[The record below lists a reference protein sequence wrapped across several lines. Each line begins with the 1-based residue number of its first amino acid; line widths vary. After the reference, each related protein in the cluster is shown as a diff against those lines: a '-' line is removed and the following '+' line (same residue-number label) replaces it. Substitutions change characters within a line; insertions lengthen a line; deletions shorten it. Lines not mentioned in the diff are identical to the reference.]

1 MKHYSFILGVFLAIS
16 FLYSCSQK
24 EEDVAVSS
32 VTISQPTAEMIVG
45 ETVKLSATVLPS
57 NATDKEIS
65 WASSKQSVATI
76 TQDGLV
82 TAISEGTSNITAMA
96 GGKTGTC
103 VVTVS
108 KRVVAVSS
116 IELNKTELSLVE
128 GEDFTLVATIK
139 PDDATDK
146 TVTWNSSDASIA
158 SVAKGK
164 VKALKEG
171 TTTISAKAGEKT
183 ATCSVVVAKRIIA
196 VTSVSLNKTEL
207 SLTKGQSETLV
218 ATIKPD
224 DATDKTVS
232 WSSSNTGVATVE
244 DGKVTAVGGGEATIT
259 AKAGEF
265 EATCHITVTVPV
277 TSISLDKTTMTIE
290 EGTTASLTATVQPN
304 DASDKSVE
312 WSSSDESV
320 AMVENGTITAV
331 KEGSAT
337 IMARA
342 GDKTAE
348 CKVTVSKKVIIVTSV
363 ELNKSTLE
371 LKKGESEILS
381 ATVTPDDATD
391 KTITWSTSEASVAS
405 VDQNGKVT
413 ALKSGTATITAK
425 AGEKTALC
433 SVKVTT
439 PIESISLDRTS
450 VSLEEGQTT
459 TLIATITPNDA
470 DVKTVEWSSSN
481 ASVASVANGV
491 VTAVAEGEATI
502 TAKAGE
508 ESSTCSVTVTRD
520 TSGDAIVFEDIIAK
534 YACVEKFDSNGDG
547 EVSYAE
553 AAAATSLYGLFA
565 NWNTVKSFD
574 EIKYFTGVTSTAGV
588 FSGLKQLKSIVLPDN
603 ITSLGDFTGCTSLE
617 SAVLPK
623 YIGYMPD
630 HCFENC
636 SALKQVVL
644 PDALNTIPRYCFQY
658 CTSLKSIALPESLV
672 TIGEFAFSQCSE
684 LSDIQ
689 MPPMLNTVGRYAFED
704 CVSITSIEFPGSL
717 SKLGEYVMYRC
728 SNLSL
733 LAFSGS
739 NLSSVPVAAFY
750 GCNKLSHIV
759 WPANL
764 NSIGDKAF
772 YGCPLSN
779 ANSDNTLTIP
789 QSITTIGADCFVN
802 TQHIILPSSKL
813 ISISQGAFSFG
824 IHLYVPEDLMEM
836 YLQRTNWKEYAPFI
850 YSLPSYPVTP
860 SHEEYIDL
868 GVSVKWAWCD
878 LESSTP
884 GQPGLAYSW
893 YQTDIVPAKTN
904 NIARTPTLSECE
916 ELINECEWT
925 AGTYMGRP
933 GVLIVSKKEGQ
944 KRNWIFLPAGGATGI
959 NIYSERCYYWCI
971 SPKTEEGRY
980 NALYFDPYP
989 PTNKHIAHVRSGT
1002 VCPVR
1007 PVVDKQ

>member
-103 VVTVS
+103 IVTVS
-108 KRVVAVSS
+108 KRVVEVAS

-146 TVTWNSSDASIA
+146 TITWNSSDASIA
-158 SVAKGK
+158 SVAEGK

-183 ATCSVVVAKRIIA
+183 ATCSVVVAKKIIA

-244 DGKVTAVGGGEATIT
+244 DGKVTAVGGGEAAIT

-320 AMVENGTITAV
+320 AMVENGTVTAV

-502 TAKAGE
+502 TAKADGMEATCIVSVKKKVIAVSSISLNKTSLELKRGQSETLVATVEPNNATDKTVTWSTSDASIVSVDQEGKVMAIKTGNATITAKAGE
-508 ESSTCSVTVTRD
+508 KTATCSVTVTTPVESVSLNETAVSIEEGNSITLVAILTPSD
-520 TSGDAIVFEDIIAK
+520 ADDQTVVWTTSDDKVATV
-534 YACVEKFDSNGDG
+534 SNGVVTG
-547 EVSYAE
+547 VVEGTCTITATVGGISAE
-553 AAAATSLYGLFA
+553 CKV
-565 NWNTVKSFD
+565 TVK
-574 EIKYFTGVTSTAGV
+574 KYT
-588 FSGLKQLKSIVLPDN
+588 P
-603 ITSLGDFTGCTSLE
+603 
-617 SAVLPK
+617 
-623 YIGYMPD
+623 
-630 HCFENC
+630 
-636 SALKQVVL
+636 
-644 PDALNTIPRYCFQY
+644 
-658 CTSLKSIALPESLV
+658 
-672 TIGEFAFSQCSE
+672 
-684 LSDIQ
+684 
-689 MPPMLNTVGRYAFED
+689 
-704 CVSITSIEFPGSL
+704 
-717 SKLGEYVMYRC
+717 
-728 SNLSL
+728 
-733 LAFSGS
+733 SGS
-739 NLSSVPVAAFY
+739 HE
-750 GCNKLSHIV
+750 GT
-759 WPANL
+759 
-764 NSIGDKAF
+764 G
-772 YGCPLSN
+772 
-779 ANSDNTLTIP
+779 
-789 QSITTIGADCFVN
+789 
-802 TQHIILPSSKL
+802 
-813 ISISQGAFSFG
+813 
-824 IHLYVPEDLMEM
+824 EE
-836 YLQRTNWKEYAPFI
+836 NW
-850 YSLPSYPVTP
+850 
-860 SHEEYIDL
+860 D
-868 GVSVKWAWCD
+868 
-878 LESSTP
+878 
-884 GQPGLAYSW
+884 
-893 YQTDIVPAKTN
+893 
-904 NIARTPTLSECE
+904 
-916 ELINECEWT
+916 
-925 AGTYMGRP
+925 
-933 GVLIVSKKEGQ
+933 
-944 KRNWIFLPAGGATGI
+944 
-959 NIYSERCYYWCI
+959 
-971 SPKTEEGRY
+971 
-980 NALYFDPYP
+980 
-989 PTNKHIAHVRSGT
+989 
-1002 VCPVR
+1002 
-1007 PVVDKQ
+1007 

>member
-1 MKHYSFILGVFLAIS
+1 MAS
-16 FLYSCSQK
+16 FLYSCSEK
-24 EEDVAVSS
+24 EEKLAVSS
-32 VTISQPTAEMIVG
+32 VTISQPTAEMLVG
-45 ETVKLSATVLPS
+45 ETVKLLAIVLPS
-57 NATDKEIS
+57 NATDKEVTWS
-65 WASSKQSVATI
+65 SSKQSVATI

-103 VVTVS
+103 IVTVS

-158 SVAKGK
+158 SVAEGK

-183 ATCSVVVAKRIIA
+183 ATCSVVVAKKIIA

-244 DGKVTAVGGGEATIT
+244 DGKVTAVGGGEAAIT

-320 AMVENGTITAV
+320 AMVENGTVTAV

-502 TAKAGE
+502 TAKADGMEATCIVSVKKKVIAVSSISLNKTSLELKRGQSETLVATVEPNNATDKTVTWSTSDASIVSVDQEGKVMAIKTGNATITAKAGE
-508 ESSTCSVTVTRD
+508 KTATCSVTVTTPVESVSLNETAVSIEEGKSITLVAIITPSD
-520 TSGDAIVFEDIIAK
+520 ADDQTVIWTTSDDKVATV
-534 YACVEKFDSNGDG
+534 SNGVVTG
-547 EVSYAE
+547 VVEGTCTITATAGGKSAE
-553 AAAATSLYGLFA
+553 CKV
-565 NWNTVKSFD
+565 TVK
-574 EIKYFTGVTSTAGV
+574 KY
-588 FSGLKQLKSIVLPDN
+588 
-603 ITSLGDFTGCTSLE
+603 
-617 SAVLPK
+617 
-623 YIGYMPD
+623 
-630 HCFENC
+630 
-636 SALKQVVL
+636 
-644 PDALNTIPRYCFQY
+644 
-658 CTSLKSIALPESLV
+658 
-672 TIGEFAFSQCSE
+672 
-684 LSDIQ
+684 
-689 MPPMLNTVGRYAFED
+689 
-704 CVSITSIEFPGSL
+704 
-717 SKLGEYVMYRC
+717 
-728 SNLSL
+728 
-733 LAFSGS
+733 
-739 NLSSVPVAAFY
+739 
-750 GCNKLSHIV
+750 
-759 WPANL
+759 
-764 NSIGDKAF
+764 
-772 YGCPLSN
+772 
-779 ANSDNTLTIP
+779 
-789 QSITTIGADCFVN
+789 
-802 TQHIILPSSKL
+802 
-813 ISISQGAFSFG
+813 
-824 IHLYVPEDLMEM
+824 
-836 YLQRTNWKEYAPFI
+836 
-850 YSLPSYPVTP
+850 TP
-860 SHEEYIDL
+860 SGNHE
-868 GVSVKWAWCD
+868 G
-878 LESSTP
+878 T
-884 GQPGLAYSW
+884 G
-893 YQTDIVPAKTN
+893 
-904 NIARTPTLSECE
+904 E
-916 ELINECEWT
+916 E
-925 AGTYMGRP
+925 
-933 GVLIVSKKEGQ
+933 
-944 KRNWIFLPAGGATGI
+944 NW
-959 NIYSERCYYWCI
+959 
-971 SPKTEEGRY
+971 
-980 NALYFDPYP
+980 D
-989 PTNKHIAHVRSGT
+989 
-1002 VCPVR
+1002 
-1007 PVVDKQ
+1007 

>member
-1 MKHYSFILGVFLAIS
+1 MKHYSFLLGVFLVAS
-16 FLYSCSQK
+16 FLYSCSEK
-24 EEDVAVSS
+24 EEEIAVSS
-32 VTISQPTAEMIVG
+32 VTISQPTAEMLVG
-45 ETVKLSATVLPS
+45 ETVKLLAIVLPS
-57 NATDKEIS
+57 NATDKEVTWS
-65 WASSKQSVATI
+65 SSKQSVATI

-103 VVTVS
+103 IVTVR

-158 SVAKGK
+158 SVAEGK

-183 ATCSVVVAKRIIA
+183 ATCSVVVAKKIIA

-320 AMVENGTITAV
+320 AMVENGTVTAV

-450 VSLEEGQTT
+450 VSLEEGHTT

-502 TAKAGE
+502 TAKADGMEATCIVSVKKKVIAVSSISLNKTSLELKRGQSETLVATVAPVDATDKTVTWSTSDATVVSVDQAGKVIAIKTGNATITAKAGE
-508 ESSTCSVTVTRD
+508 KTATCSVTVTTPVESVSLNETAVSIEEGKSITLVAIITPSD
-520 TSGDAIVFEDIIAK
+520 ADDQTVIWTTSDDKVATV
-534 YACVEKFDSNGDG
+534 SNGVVTG
-547 EVSYAE
+547 LVEGTCTITATLGGKSAE
-553 AAAATSLYGLFA
+553 CKV
-565 NWNTVKSFD
+565 TVK
-574 EIKYFTGVTSTAGV
+574 KYT
-588 FSGLKQLKSIVLPDN
+588 P
-603 ITSLGDFTGCTSLE
+603 
-617 SAVLPK
+617 
-623 YIGYMPD
+623 
-630 HCFENC
+630 
-636 SALKQVVL
+636 
-644 PDALNTIPRYCFQY
+644 
-658 CTSLKSIALPESLV
+658 
-672 TIGEFAFSQCSE
+672 
-684 LSDIQ
+684 
-689 MPPMLNTVGRYAFED
+689 
-704 CVSITSIEFPGSL
+704 
-717 SKLGEYVMYRC
+717 
-728 SNLSL
+728 
-733 LAFSGS
+733 SGS
-739 NLSSVPVAAFY
+739 HE
-750 GCNKLSHIV
+750 GT
-759 WPANL
+759 
-764 NSIGDKAF
+764 G
-772 YGCPLSN
+772 
-779 ANSDNTLTIP
+779 
-789 QSITTIGADCFVN
+789 
-802 TQHIILPSSKL
+802 
-813 ISISQGAFSFG
+813 
-824 IHLYVPEDLMEM
+824 EE
-836 YLQRTNWKEYAPFI
+836 NW
-850 YSLPSYPVTP
+850 
-860 SHEEYIDL
+860 D
-868 GVSVKWAWCD
+868 
-878 LESSTP
+878 
-884 GQPGLAYSW
+884 
-893 YQTDIVPAKTN
+893 
-904 NIARTPTLSECE
+904 
-916 ELINECEWT
+916 
-925 AGTYMGRP
+925 
-933 GVLIVSKKEGQ
+933 
-944 KRNWIFLPAGGATGI
+944 
-959 NIYSERCYYWCI
+959 
-971 SPKTEEGRY
+971 
-980 NALYFDPYP
+980 
-989 PTNKHIAHVRSGT
+989 
-1002 VCPVR
+1002 
-1007 PVVDKQ
+1007 

>member
-1 MKHYSFILGVFLAIS
+1 MAS
-16 FLYSCSQK
+16 FLYSCSEK
-24 EEDVAVSS
+24 EEEIAVSS
-32 VTISQPTAEMIVG
+32 VTISQPTAEMLVG
-45 ETVKLSATVLPS
+45 ETVKLLAIVLPS
-57 NATDKEIS
+57 NATDKEVTWS
-65 WASSKQSVATI
+65 SSKQSVATI

-82 TAISEGTSNITAMA
+82 TAISEGTSTITAMA

-103 VVTVS
+103 IVTVS

-128 GEDFTLVATIK
+128 GEDYTLVATIK

-158 SVAKGK
+158 SVAEGK

-183 ATCSVVVAKRIIA
+183 ATCSVVVAKKIIA

-320 AMVENGTITAV
+320 AMVENGTVTAV

-450 VSLEEGQTT
+450 VTLEEGHTT

-502 TAKAGE
+502 TAKADGMEATCIVSVKKKVIAVSSISLNKTSLELKRGQSETLVATVEPNNATDKTVTWSTSDASIVSVDQEGKVMAIKTGNATITAKAGE
-508 ESSTCSVTVTRD
+508 KTATCSVTVTTPVESVSLNETAVSIEEGKSITLVAIITPSD
-520 TSGDAIVFEDIIAK
+520 ADDQTVIWTTSDDKVATV
-534 YACVEKFDSNGDG
+534 SNGVVTG
-547 EVSYAE
+547 VVEGTCTITATAGGKSAE
-553 AAAATSLYGLFA
+553 CKV
-565 NWNTVKSFD
+565 TVK
-574 EIKYFTGVTSTAGV
+574 KY
-588 FSGLKQLKSIVLPDN
+588 
-603 ITSLGDFTGCTSLE
+603 
-617 SAVLPK
+617 
-623 YIGYMPD
+623 
-630 HCFENC
+630 
-636 SALKQVVL
+636 
-644 PDALNTIPRYCFQY
+644 
-658 CTSLKSIALPESLV
+658 
-672 TIGEFAFSQCSE
+672 
-684 LSDIQ
+684 
-689 MPPMLNTVGRYAFED
+689 
-704 CVSITSIEFPGSL
+704 
-717 SKLGEYVMYRC
+717 
-728 SNLSL
+728 
-733 LAFSGS
+733 
-739 NLSSVPVAAFY
+739 
-750 GCNKLSHIV
+750 
-759 WPANL
+759 
-764 NSIGDKAF
+764 
-772 YGCPLSN
+772 
-779 ANSDNTLTIP
+779 
-789 QSITTIGADCFVN
+789 
-802 TQHIILPSSKL
+802 
-813 ISISQGAFSFG
+813 
-824 IHLYVPEDLMEM
+824 
-836 YLQRTNWKEYAPFI
+836 
-850 YSLPSYPVTP
+850 TP
-860 SHEEYIDL
+860 SGNHE
-868 GVSVKWAWCD
+868 G
-878 LESSTP
+878 T
-884 GQPGLAYSW
+884 G
-893 YQTDIVPAKTN
+893 
-904 NIARTPTLSECE
+904 E
-916 ELINECEWT
+916 E
-925 AGTYMGRP
+925 
-933 GVLIVSKKEGQ
+933 
-944 KRNWIFLPAGGATGI
+944 NW
-959 NIYSERCYYWCI
+959 
-971 SPKTEEGRY
+971 
-980 NALYFDPYP
+980 D
-989 PTNKHIAHVRSGT
+989 
-1002 VCPVR
+1002 
-1007 PVVDKQ
+1007 

>member
-1 MKHYSFILGVFLAIS
+1 MAS
-16 FLYSCSQK
+16 FLYSCSEK
-24 EEDVAVSS
+24 EEEIAVSS
-32 VTISQPTAEMIVG
+32 VTISQPTAEMLVG
-45 ETVKLSATVLPS
+45 ETVKLLAIVLPS
-57 NATDKEIS
+57 NATDKEVTWS
-65 WASSKQSVATI
+65 SSKQSVATI

-103 VVTVS
+103 IVTVS

-158 SVAKGK
+158 SVAEGK

-183 ATCSVVVAKRIIA
+183 ATCSVVVAKKIIA

-320 AMVENGTITAV
+320 AMVENGTVTAV

-450 VSLEEGQTT
+450 VTLEEGHTT

-502 TAKAGE
+502 TAKADGMEATCIVSVKKKVIAVSSISLNKTSLELKRGQSETLVATVEPNNATDKTVTWSTSDASIVSVDQEGKVMAIKTGNATITAKAGE
-508 ESSTCSVTVTRD
+508 KTATCSVTVTTPVESVSLNETAVSIEEGKSITLVAIITPSD
-520 TSGDAIVFEDIIAK
+520 ADDQTVIWTTSDDKVATV
-534 YACVEKFDSNGDG
+534 SNGVVTG
-547 EVSYAE
+547 VVEGTCTITATAGGKSAE
-553 AAAATSLYGLFA
+553 CKV
-565 NWNTVKSFD
+565 TVK
-574 EIKYFTGVTSTAGV
+574 KY
-588 FSGLKQLKSIVLPDN
+588 
-603 ITSLGDFTGCTSLE
+603 
-617 SAVLPK
+617 
-623 YIGYMPD
+623 
-630 HCFENC
+630 
-636 SALKQVVL
+636 
-644 PDALNTIPRYCFQY
+644 
-658 CTSLKSIALPESLV
+658 
-672 TIGEFAFSQCSE
+672 
-684 LSDIQ
+684 
-689 MPPMLNTVGRYAFED
+689 
-704 CVSITSIEFPGSL
+704 
-717 SKLGEYVMYRC
+717 
-728 SNLSL
+728 
-733 LAFSGS
+733 
-739 NLSSVPVAAFY
+739 
-750 GCNKLSHIV
+750 
-759 WPANL
+759 
-764 NSIGDKAF
+764 
-772 YGCPLSN
+772 
-779 ANSDNTLTIP
+779 
-789 QSITTIGADCFVN
+789 
-802 TQHIILPSSKL
+802 
-813 ISISQGAFSFG
+813 
-824 IHLYVPEDLMEM
+824 
-836 YLQRTNWKEYAPFI
+836 
-850 YSLPSYPVTP
+850 TP
-860 SHEEYIDL
+860 SGNHE
-868 GVSVKWAWCD
+868 G
-878 LESSTP
+878 T
-884 GQPGLAYSW
+884 G
-893 YQTDIVPAKTN
+893 
-904 NIARTPTLSECE
+904 E
-916 ELINECEWT
+916 E
-925 AGTYMGRP
+925 
-933 GVLIVSKKEGQ
+933 
-944 KRNWIFLPAGGATGI
+944 NW
-959 NIYSERCYYWCI
+959 
-971 SPKTEEGRY
+971 
-980 NALYFDPYP
+980 D
-989 PTNKHIAHVRSGT
+989 
-1002 VCPVR
+1002 
-1007 PVVDKQ
+1007 